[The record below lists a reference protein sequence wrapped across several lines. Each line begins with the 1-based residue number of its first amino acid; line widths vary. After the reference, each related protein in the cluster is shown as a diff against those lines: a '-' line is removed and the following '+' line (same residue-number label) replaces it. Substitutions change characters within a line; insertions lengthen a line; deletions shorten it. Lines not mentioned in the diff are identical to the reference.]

1 MEATQLI
8 SNSILE
14 SDEEENENE
23 KEQQFA
29 KLCILKNN
37 HIPETDLPLFL
48 GDNVL
53 GRDPSICT
61 LPLSAA
67 SVSKQHATI
76 CISAYRRRGSN
87 SKVDIEALVWD
98 LGSMNGTRKGR
109 LKMTPN
115 VRYALSDGDSLLV
128 ADIPCQYHAC
138 GADSI
143 SRNLAVKERL
153 PGALERKEGDASSKK
168 SVSGGVKAV
177 VSSLTTPART
187 TCLSFEQTPTQPQG
201 TLVPESESDSDGE
214 RGVDRRHKELVSS
227 SGSHKSSP
235 TCSTFTSP
243 TNKIVPESEDES
255 PITPSSV
262 TINRPL
268 RHVSV
273 SMETQLEV
281 GRQLLEGKKAHAV
294 VRDCENEARTA
305 PDGKSG
311 QLGLVKQHC
320 SAIPVQEDVLS
331 VSTTA
336 VTRDLIPEFN
346 MNSDTDM
353 EGEEEGEASVGSLN
367 LNTKQVDQP
376 PNSAQFHMDSD
387 TDVDEN
393 EDTIDKAHKTVP
405 SSDDLTKIPQVNSV
419 FQPEGITVVGD
430 THVDADEDT
439 IDQDPEAVPL
449 SDDNPKPTHDSS
461 VIQPEGITVD
471 SDTDVDDDDAAVS
484 DAVTKA
490 KPMSV
495 KTSQI
500 ADSAPV
506 MQPNDFHLDSDT
518 DVDEEEDMECQTNKP
533 SSKMDE
539 TSPRLDIKPVEHDS
553 APAAPHRLH
562 LDSDTDDEAV
572 PAPAPC
578 EPGAVSAAPDSCTT
592 TSGGVDVLCDSD
604 TDVDDNCP
612 VVKPAVV
619 RTSSVSPG
627 TTSEA
632 LESVSN
638 ADTDVDGSS
647 MPPVGDRA
655 NPPDLE
661 GESNRD
667 EEDQETA
674 ECQIASLCRGKTPRS
689 LAPPLQKCST
699 PVQSSEDLEVMET
712 QAFLSP
718 SSAPIKCLIAAVG
731 GHAMLSSCSDSQ
743 DEDFVVAETQSFIL
757 QTRDG
762 QSNPPEDHTMEPTQA
777 FALEPTDNESDEQSS
792 RERSLQLGLS
802 DSSHLECQA
811 QVLATENTQAFIP
824 VDQSVNME
832 EAHTHSAVSSV
843 YRTSAEINLNMVA
856 AQLYGMNEEPAR
868 CSAMSIKDQVD
879 LALEQTQT
887 YTSEPHSVSEKETD
901 EDERENMIAD
911 AETQPLGFPMVIT
924 LAMAETQPLSGFE
937 GEESLAVD
945 EPVSGMR
952 QASSISQNE
961 TRMKA
966 SHEAAAQPQERP
978 HDDLLCLPETQL
990 MNMCEDEES
999 NNEDA
1004 ILGPQQG
1011 KANQLQLRVEQAQLP
1026 MSYNLPIV
1034 DTQPMARSENEE
1046 SDDGDLIPVFR
1057 RRAKPLQIEDETQRL
1072 SSPEVSATETKPS
1085 GECKGGQSDEEDL
1098 PPRPRNRKAR
1108 RLQIEEEQTQP
1119 VAIETQPIVTSE
1131 EEERNNEN
1139 LIPGPPSAVDTKS
1152 LETQTAE
1159 QPERQREGES
1169 EAGTHGVSV
1178 RNKRGT
1184 RATFR
1189 EAEEQA
1195 ECSEPPK
1202 TQTRGNNKALTTTR
1216 GRRGKSRPD
1225 EDESEEELVEQVRR
1239 ARGKRSLRQRK
1250 HKEEGEQFKMEKG
1263 ECAENNSLIKEK
1275 QEGEL
1280 EEERNVAGVRHHS
1293 EEMENKKGKVGRKH
1307 RGEEDDKLELER
1319 KEKEEQERLQA
1330 ENTERIRL
1338 EQERIEKERKEF
1350 EEKER
1355 LEHQR
1360 AEQAEK
1366 ERIEKERLDKEKQE
1380 LEERLEKE
1388 RKEEARLQREADE
1401 REERERLQKEKEN
1414 REKQVKGQQKIKVV
1428 NDPKVTIRGRK
1439 AARRT
1444 VTALCTTEPQQDLT
1458 LSTNDD
1464 FPAKRTRSRSNSS
1477 NSVSSERSA
1486 SSLTPQE
1493 ARGRSGGRGNTSS
1506 SKPPQA
1512 TTTGSRGRRRTVAAK
1527 TPEQDSR
1534 DISPQEV
1541 RSRSNSSNSLNSD
1554 ISSCSINSQNRG
1566 RGNRQQGRLRKTEPG
1581 TISIPTFSNQSDLN
1595 STPKPAARGRKS
1607 RKIEGSSQV
1616 VRQEDEE
1623 KADSQPAVAT
1633 RGQQRETEPSAAN
1646 EDKPNQEEGA
1656 AHEDSP
1662 LPKRIATGR
1671 RQKAA
1676 KRDISESPLAPA
1688 VRDGEET
1695 KDKRK
1700 GRKRELETKAD
1711 EDSSNSAKVRKGKE
1725 KAQKTE
1731 AADEEG
1737 TDSTKEIPLQVQK
1750 EVRTSV
1756 AQPKKNAKESPLEA
1770 EVKEDSEKIEDIV
1783 RKVRGRPSAV
1793 QKKKKEE
1800 QTESGEW
1807 NDGQVE
1813 ASEPQT
1819 PTTSASRKRQAPMN
1833 SSPVA
1838 KTLRSSSASP
1848 AARGRQ
1854 QAASQA
1860 YKVLFTGL
1868 VDEEGERVLARL
1880 RGSMAKG
1887 VADMNCLVTDKV
1899 RRTVKFLCAV
1909 AKGIPIVTTQ
1919 WLEKSGK
1926 AGSFLSPNA
1935 YVVKDSEQEKKFGFC
1950 LKESLSTASSQPLL
1964 QGYEIHVTKSVKPEP
1979 AQMKDIISCSG
1990 ATFLPKMPS
1999 SPKPQT
2005 VVISCEEDW
2014 LLCGPA
2020 VSVALPVVT
2029 AEFILTG
2036 ILQQKVDF
2044 QTHALSLPITN
2055 LQLAGRGKGRKK
2067 P

>member
-1 MEATQLI
+1 RMEATQLI

-243 TNKIVPESEDES
+243 TNKIVPES
-255 PITPSSV
+255 
-262 TINRPL
+262 
-268 RHVSV
+268 
-273 SMETQLEV
+273 
-281 GRQLLEGKKAHAV
+281 
-294 VRDCENEARTA
+294 
-305 PDGKSG
+305 
-311 QLGLVKQHC
+311 
-320 SAIPVQEDVLS
+320 AIPVQEDVLS

-419 FQPEGITVVGD
+419 F
-430 THVDADEDT
+430 H
-439 IDQDPEAVPL
+439 
-449 SDDNPKPTHDSS
+449 
-461 VIQPEGITVD
+461 
-471 SDTDVDDDDAAVS
+471 DTDVDDDDAA
-484 DAVTKA
+484 
-490 KPMSV
+490 
-495 KTSQI
+495 TSQI

-674 ECQIASLCRGKTPRS
+674 ECQIASLS
-689 LAPPLQKCST
+689 
-699 PVQSSEDLEVMET
+699 
-712 QAFLSP
+712 
-718 SSAPIKCLIAAVG
+718 AVG

-1004 ILGPQQG
+1004 IL
-1011 KANQLQLRVEQAQLP
+1011 VEQAQLP

-1671 RQKAA
+1671 RQK
-1676 KRDISESPLAPA
+1676 
-1688 VRDGEET
+1688 
-1695 KDKRK
+1695 
-1700 GRKRELETKAD
+1700 
-1711 EDSSNSAKVRKGKE
+1711 
-1725 KAQKTE
+1725 
-1731 AADEEG
+1731 
-1737 TDSTKEIPLQVQK
+1737 
-1750 EVRTSV
+1750 
-1756 AQPKKNAKESPLEA
+1756 
-1770 EVKEDSEKIEDIV
+1770 
-1783 RKVRGRPSAV
+1783 
-1793 QKKKKEE
+1793 
-1800 QTESGEW
+1800 
-1807 NDGQVE
+1807 
-1813 ASEPQT
+1813 
-1819 PTTSASRKRQAPMN
+1819 
-1833 SSPVA
+1833 
-1838 KTLRSSSASP
+1838 
-1848 AARGRQ
+1848 
-1854 QAASQA
+1854 
-1860 YKVLFTGL
+1860 VLFTGL

>member
-1 MEATQLI
+1 PGSMQRPQMEATQLI

-243 TNKIVPESEDES
+243 TNKIVPERY
-255 PITPSSV
+255 
-262 TINRPL
+262 IN
-268 RHVSV
+268 
-273 SMETQLEV
+273 
-281 GRQLLEGKKAHAV
+281 K
-294 VRDCENEARTA
+294 
-305 PDGKSG
+305 
-311 QLGLVKQHC
+311 
-320 SAIPVQEDVLS
+320 
-331 VSTTA
+331 
-336 VTRDLIPEFN
+336 
-346 MNSDTDM
+346 
-353 EGEEEGEASVGSLN
+353 SLN
-367 LNTKQVDQP
+367 IYTYSLP
-376 PNSAQFHMDSD
+376 Y
-387 TDVDEN
+387 
-393 EDTIDKAHKTVP
+393 
-405 SSDDLTKIPQVNSV
+405 
-419 FQPEGITVVGD
+419 
-430 THVDADEDT
+430 T

-699 PVQSSEDLEVMET
+699 PDLEVMET

-718 SSAPIKCLIAAVG
+718 SSAPIKSAVG

-802 DSSHLECQA
+802 DSSHLE
-811 QVLATENTQAFIP
+811 
-824 VDQSVNME
+824 
-832 EAHTHSAVSSV
+832 
-843 YRTSAEINLNMVA
+843 TSAEINLNMVA

-1646 EDKPNQEEGA
+1646 EDKPNQEE
-1656 AHEDSP
+1656 
-1662 LPKRIATGR
+1662 
-1671 RQKAA
+1671 
-1676 KRDISESPLAPA
+1676 
-1688 VRDGEET
+1688 
-1695 KDKRK
+1695 
-1700 GRKRELETKAD
+1700 
-1711 EDSSNSAKVRKGKE
+1711 
-1725 KAQKTE
+1725 
-1731 AADEEG
+1731 
-1737 TDSTKEIPLQVQK
+1737 
-1750 EVRTSV
+1750 
-1756 AQPKKNAKESPLEA
+1756 
-1770 EVKEDSEKIEDIV
+1770 
-1783 RKVRGRPSAV
+1783 
-1793 QKKKKEE
+1793 
-1800 QTESGEW
+1800 
-1807 NDGQVE
+1807 
-1813 ASEPQT
+1813 
-1819 PTTSASRKRQAPMN
+1819 ASRCVCFLSFPQ
-1833 SSPVA
+1833 
-1838 KTLRSSSASP
+1838 
-1848 AARGRQ
+1848 
-1854 QAASQA
+1854 
-1860 YKVLFTGL
+1860 VLFTGL